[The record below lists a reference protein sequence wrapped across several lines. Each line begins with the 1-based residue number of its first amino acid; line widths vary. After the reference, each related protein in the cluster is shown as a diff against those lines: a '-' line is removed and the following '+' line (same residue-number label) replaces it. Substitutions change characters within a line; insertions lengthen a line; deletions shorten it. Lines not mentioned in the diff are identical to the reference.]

1 MENVKRK
8 VIKLGK
14 NSLLVSLPSTWV
26 KQHGI
31 SKGDEISLDEKEG
44 KLVLSSAS
52 TPQGTKA
59 TIDITNLNPIIK
71 RALGALYKKG
81 YDEFTVHFSDHD
93 ELELAHEVIREEF
106 IGFEVV
112 QHGKN
117 HLVVREISQP
127 HADQFDTVLRRQFL
141 VIKDF
146 ANETA
151 SALSGK
157 DHDWLKRLT
166 LRDKDVN
173 KLADFCRRL
182 INKNQA
188 SQQATALYTIVEQ
201 LEKISDR
208 YRDICTH
215 AGQKGLAPSKAA
227 LGMLSKVNTYF
238 EDFYHCFYQFSLPG
252 LNDFVAKH
260 KELLGLFAKSYDHAN
275 PAEQRILFW
284 LEDITEKLFDLNGP
298 LMVLRL

>member
-1 MENVKRK
+1 MKRK

-14 NSLLVSLPSTWV
+14 NSLLVSLPSAWV

-31 SKGDEISLDEKEG
+31 SKGNEVVLEEKDG
-44 KLVLSSAS
+44 KLTVGSAS
-52 TPQGTKA
+52 APSGSKTS
-59 TIDITNLNPIIK
+59 IDITNLTPIVK

-81 YDEFTVHFSDHD
+81 YDEFTVHFADHE

-106 IGFEVV
+106 VGFEVV

-146 ANETA
+146 AGEAA
-151 SALSGK
+151 SALADK
-157 DHDWLKRLT
+157 DTAWLKRLV

-182 INKNQA
+182 INKHQSGQNGN
-188 SQQATALYTIVEQ
+188 ALYFIVEQ

-208 YRDICTH
+208 YRDISKH
-215 AGQKGLAPSKAA
+215 AAEQGIAPSKQ
-227 LGMLSKVNTYF
+227 LLSAYQKVNAYLD
-238 EDFYHCFYQFSLPG
+238 EFYHCFYQFSLPAMST
-252 LNDFVAKH
+252 FVAKH
-260 KELLGLFAKSYDHAN
+260 KELNAFLEKTRERTG
-275 PAEQRILFW
+275 PAEQRALFW
-284 LEDITEKLFDLNGP
+284 LEDVADKLYDMNGP
-298 LMVLRL
+298 LMALRL